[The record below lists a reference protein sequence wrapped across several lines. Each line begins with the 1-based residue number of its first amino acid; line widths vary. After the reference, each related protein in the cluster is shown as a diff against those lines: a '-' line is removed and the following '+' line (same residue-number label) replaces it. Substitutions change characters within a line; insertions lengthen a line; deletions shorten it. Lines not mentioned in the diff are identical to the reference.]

1 MPTYHY
7 FCELCGTSV
16 DVSRK
21 VSELEVLPVCGLC
34 GSVMKR
40 IYAIG
45 GVEFKGNGWG
55 KD

>member
-1 MPTYHY
+1 MALYHY
-7 FCELCGTSV
+7 ECSACLTIVEVVRSI
-16 DVSRK
+16 
-21 VSELEVLPVCGLC
+21 SELEVLPVCDVC

-40 IYAIG
+40 LYAIG

>member
-1 MPTYHY
+1 MPVYHY
-7 FCELCGTSV
+7 VC
-16 DVSRK
+16 DVCKDTVEVVRG
-21 VSELEVLPVCGLC
+21 VSELEVLPVC
-34 GSVMKR
+34 SVCAEVMRR